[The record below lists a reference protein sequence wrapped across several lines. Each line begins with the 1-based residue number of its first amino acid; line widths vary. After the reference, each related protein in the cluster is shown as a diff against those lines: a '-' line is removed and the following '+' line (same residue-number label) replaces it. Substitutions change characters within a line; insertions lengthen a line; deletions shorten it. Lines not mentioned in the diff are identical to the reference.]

1 MGKRDSHR
9 RTFGSTRKLTSG
21 NWQARYIGPD
31 HHRHQAPSTFV
42 DRGYAEGWL
51 SEERKLIS
59 QGLWTPP
66 IQRYAEQVAA
76 EEREAAMPT
85 VLEWIGTV
93 IERRATR
100 ARRPLRQTTVDL
112 YRKDAR
118 LRIAGTRLGDL
129 RLDTVTRA
137 DVAAWW
143 DHLDRSTPTQNSRAY
158 QLLSSVMK
166 DAVDDELIETSPCHL
181 KGAGKPSPQHSAAT
195 VEALTPA
202 QTLAYMRAVPEH
214 YRVALMV
221 GIWCGLRSGEIR
233 GLRRRDVDLGA
244 KVFHVEQAVS
254 RVRIGDHHWD
264 WHYGDTKTDAGWR
277 AVAMPAQLVRP
288 MRTWL
293 AGLPVRGRDALVF
306 PASDGVHPLA
316 SSVLWEAHHKGCE
329 VIDRPE
335 LTVHDLRR
343 TAATL
348 AAQDGATT
356 AELMRM
362 LGHTTAAMAM
372 HYQMTSTNRDRE
384 RADRLSRTLRQ
395 AEKRGRHE
403 ADGSSTA
410 RP

>member
-1 MGKRDSHR
+1 M
-9 RTFGSTRKLTSG
+9 TSG

-264 WHYGDTKTDAGWR
+264 WHYGATKTDAGWR

>member
-1 MGKRDSHR
+1 MGKRESHR
-9 RTFGSTRKLTSG
+9 RTFGSTRKLASG

-31 HHRHQAPSTFV
+31 HHRHVAPSTFV
-42 DRGYAEGWL
+42 DREYAEGWL

-59 QGLWTPP
+59 QGLWTAPAR
-66 IQRYAEQVAA
+66 RYAEQVVA
-76 EEREAAMPT
+76 EEREDAMPT

-100 ARRPLRQTTVDL
+100 AHRPLRPTTIDL

-143 DHLDRSTPTQNSRAY
+143 DHLDHGTPTQNSRAY
-158 QLLSSVMK
+158 QLLSSAMR

-181 KGAGKPSPQHSAAT
+181 KGAGKPVPAHSAAT
-195 VEALTPA
+195 VEALTPV

-214 YRVALMV
+214 YRTALMV

-233 GLRRRDVDLGA
+233 GLRRRDVDLRTG
-244 KVFHVEQAVS
+244 VIHVEQAVS
-254 RVRIGDHHWD
+254 RVRAGEHQWS
-264 WHYGDTKTDAGWR
+264 WRYGDTKTDAGWR
-277 AVAMPAQLVRP
+277 AVAMPAQLIEP

-316 SSVLWEAHHKGCE
+316 SSVLWDAHHKGCE
-329 VIDRPE
+329 AIGRPE

-403 ADGSSTA
+403 TDGSSTA

>member
-1 MGKRDSHR
+1 M
-9 RTFGSTRKLTSG
+9 TSG